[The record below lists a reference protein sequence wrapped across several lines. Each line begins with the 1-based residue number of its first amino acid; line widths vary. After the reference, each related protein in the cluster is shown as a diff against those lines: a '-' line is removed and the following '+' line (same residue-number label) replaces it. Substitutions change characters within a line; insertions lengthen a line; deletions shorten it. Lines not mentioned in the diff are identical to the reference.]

1 MFVLSVVGDPSDLQ
15 LQNHLHAV
23 VTQRADVVE
32 DQSRDDVDAV
42 GLVGHDARL
51 ENTANGSEST

>member
-1 MFVLSVVGDPSDLQ
+1 MDDPSDLQ

-23 VTQRADVVE
+23 VTQRADVVQ
-32 DQSRDDVDAV
+32 DQGRDDVDAV

-51 ENTANGSEST
+51 ENTTNSSESNSTDIIH